1 MHGSEVKV
9 AHKEALSEVIIHV
22 HGRYHHAE
30 HEVERLY
37 NGTLRRN
44 EMKLTDHRTE
54 THNFPVYVY
63 QVHHH

>member
-1 MHGSEVKV
+1 MHGSGVKM

-37 NGTLRRN
+37 NGTLRR
-44 EMKLTDHRTE
+44 KKRK
-54 THNFPVYVY
+54 
-63 QVHHH
+63 